1 MGSTKM
7 KQYPKV
13 PDPVPD
19 TRPGRPTAEEIRRT
33 TKPIPKSEVEKPERP
48 VADQLDKDVS
58 KPRQTR

>member
-58 KPRQTR
+58 KPRQTQ